1 MKNIKWRS
9 RLTALL
15 LSAMLLIGCVPF
27 VSAEESG
34 FVSENLLET
43 KVDLEN
49 SAGMYVYKQTRTYGD
64 TTNQGIE
71 PNGVVA
77 GLVDGNTDASHD
89 FYALSLTDS
98 RWIGVR
104 YALTEAAYASHITLY
119 AGLENGQNEDGTV
132 NYLNDYYDVYASETL
147 EDLFF
152 AENMVGNTVQCT
164 GGAVELEV
172 GRTVKYV
179 AIVFDA
185 GTSNQTN
192 ARPREIQLWSGDES
206 TAPVKVNHLRD
217 TIRDGMPVLVEAK
230 PVNIDQTNGAVTDYT
245 ANNAKVESVI
255 NNDNI
260 SHTDMHTTSGNNF
273 GIQITLL
280 ASADISNVVIDA
292 GVWGLDEVYNVYASD
307 SLDTLYDEGSLIAEG
322 VECKNYAGANVKVSA
337 KAKYIAIVV
346 TEHNGVR
353 IRRIKVIGEK
363 LPEDTFVTENLFR
376 TQLAGVEGVNMYI
389 ESGNTE
395 PSDRF
400 NSNGAFEKS
409 VDGDKV
415 TAADVYL
422 GLDWADGPRY
432 VGAVYS
438 LNDIYYVSHMSVY
451 AGFPDNWD
459 EYRIY
464 ASDTEEDLYN
474 KENMIANELR
484 CYGEQIDIEINDNVK
499 YVAIF
504 GTNFNLYCCRIKELE
519 LWSGDPSEV
528 FVPENVLLNNASE
541 IKGVY
546 QWPETGN
553 ISEGNIAS
561 DDPEKEQAAI
571 DNLHNGDTV
580 VHSDFKGAPNWEE
593 QPRYVGAQFTL
604 DKKYFIGEIRL
615 YASIGEPHYEIY
627 SIYASDSPDTLYDP
641 INRVAGS
648 VRTAGNVITAEVN
661 AEVQYIAFLCEECYD
676 APRIKEIEAWT
687 ADPNEAPEPED
698 SSKKVLTIGNSFAQ
712 NASTYATEIAYANG
726 EELTFGYLMFPSCTI
741 DMHYEAA
748 VADRHIFRFKVTT
761 PDNMQGTLLKDYP
774 ADQNFDQDLPE
785 TAASIK
791 EALEYTDWD
800 IIVFQQESA
809 SARDIGTFG
818 NLGNLI
824 EYVRRIRPDAD
835 LMFHEVWR
843 WGEWGEDQFDLIK
856 SNSETVAV
864 QYGLEIIPSGLA
876 FEYAR
881 DALGSDTIVNEND
894 GHYQHAN
901 TYGMYI
907 AGCAYVGA
915 IFDIEVSLNTF
926 VTHPYVNDNRKV
938 TLLTKAANDAV
949 AYYSV
954 VRGDVNGDGEV
965 NTLDLAELEKVLLG
979 ASETTEAGADAN
991 ADGAIDLL
999 DLIRIKKIL
1008 SSQTAA

>member
-71 PNGVVA
+71 ANGVVA

-98 RWIGVR
+98 RWLGVR

-119 AGLENGQNEDGTV
+119 AGAENTENEEGPV
-132 NYLNDYYDVYASETL
+132 YLNDYYDVYASETL

-152 AENMVGNTVQCT
+152 AENMVGDTVQCT

-172 GRTVKYV
+172 GRKVKYV

-217 TIRDGMPVLVEAK
+217 TIKDGMPVLVEAK
-230 PVNIDQTNGAVTDYT
+230 PVNIDQTNGAVTDYPS
-245 ANNAKVESVI
+245 NNANVQSVI
-255 NNDNI
+255 NDDNI
-260 SHTDMHTTSGNNF
+260 SHKDMYTTSRYNF

-292 GVWGLDEVYNVYASD
+292 GIWGYDEVYDVYASD
-307 SLDTLYDEGSLIAEG
+307 NIETLYDEASRIAEG
-322 VECKNYAGANVKVSA
+322 VECKNYTGANIKVSV

-363 LPEDTFVTENLFR
+363 LPEDTFVTENVLSSKISEVKGVIQWSD
-376 TQLAGVEGVNMYI
+376 TGTIQDYEIAADKLAKF
-389 ESGNTE
+389 T
-395 PSDRF
+395 
-400 NSNGAFEKS
+400 
-409 VDGDKV
+409 DGDNV
-415 TAADVYL
+415 NHVDLASTPT
-422 GLDWADGPRY
+422 WTPPRY
-432 VGAVYS
+432 
-438 LNDIYYVSHMSVY
+438 I
-451 AGFPDNWD
+451 
-459 EYRIY
+459 
-464 ASDTEEDLYN
+464 
-474 KENMIANELR
+474 
-484 CYGEQIDIEINDNVK
+484 
-499 YVAIF
+499 
-504 GTNFNLYCCRIKELE
+504 
-519 LWSGDPSEV
+519 
-528 FVPENVLLNNASE
+528 
-541 IKGVY
+541 
-546 QWPETGN
+546 
-553 ISEGNIAS
+553 
-561 DDPEKEQAAI
+561 
-571 DNLHNGDTV
+571 
-580 VHSDFKGAPNWEE
+580 
-593 QPRYVGAQFTL
+593 GAQFTL
-604 DKKYFIGEIRL
+604 DATYYIGAVNLYAEYPDLTGTYSVYASEELETLYDPSNKVINGALATGSIITAAANKNVKYIAVLCESCNGNPRFKEIEAWTGDPSDTFVSENVLTNHLAAAEPAVQFISNGQAQVSEVISDDILAKFTDGDNETHSDIQNTMEWDPARYIGAQFTLDGKYFIGEIRL
-615 YASIGEPHYEIY
+615 YASIGADYPETY
-627 SIYASDSPDTLYDP
+627 SIYASDSLDTLYDAV
-641 INRVAGS
+641 NRVAES
-648 VRTAGNVITAEVN
+648 VETTGNVITAEIN
-661 AEVQYIAFLCEECYD
+661 SEIQYIGFFCESCTGN
-676 APRIKEIEAWT
+676 PRFKEIEAWT

-698 SSKKVLTIGNSFAQ
+698 TSKKVLTIGNSFAQ
-712 NASTYATEIAYANG
+712 NASTYATEIAHANG

-774 ADQNFDQDLPE
+774 ADQNFDQDLPD

-824 EYVRRIRPDAD
+824 EYVRGICPDAD

-856 SNSETVAV
+856 SNSETVAA

-915 IFDIEVSLNTF
+915 IFDIEVSPNTF
-926 VTHPYVNDNRKV
+926 ANHPYVNDNGKV

-965 NTLDLAELEKVLLG
+965 NTLDLAELEKVLLE

-991 ADGAIDLL
+991 ADGAVDLL

>member
-71 PNGVVA
+71 ANGVVA

-104 YALTEAAYASHITLY
+104 YALTEASFASRITLY
-119 AGLENGQNEDGTV
+119 AGAENTENEEGPV
-132 NYLNDYYDVYASETL
+132 YLNDYYDIYASETL

-152 AENMVGNTVQCT
+152 AENMVGDTVQCT

-217 TIRDGMPVLVEAK
+217 TIKDGMPVLVEAK
-230 PVNIDQTNGAVTDYT
+230 PVNIDRTNGAVTDYPS
-245 ANNAKVESVI
+245 NNAKVQSVI
-255 NNDNI
+255 NDDNI
-260 SHTDMHTTSGNNF
+260 GHTDMYTTSGYNF

-292 GVWGLDEVYNVYASD
+292 GIWGYDEVYDVYASD
-307 SLDTLYDEGSLIAEG
+307 NIETLYDEASRIAEG
-322 VECKNYAGANVKVSA
+322 VECKNYTGANIKVSV

-363 LPEDTFVTENLFR
+363 LPEDTFVTENVLSSKISEVKGVIQWSD
-376 TQLAGVEGVNMYI
+376 TGTIQDYEIAADKLAKF
-389 ESGNTE
+389 T
-395 PSDRF
+395 
-400 NSNGAFEKS
+400 
-409 VDGDKV
+409 DGDNV
-415 TAADVYL
+415 NHVDLASTPT
-422 GLDWADGPRY
+422 WTPPRY
-432 VGAVYS
+432 IGAQFTLDATYYIGAVNLYAEYPD
-438 LNDIYYVSHMSVY
+438 LTGTYSVY
-451 AGFPDNWD
+451 A
-459 EYRIY
+459 
-464 ASDTEEDLYN
+464 SEELETLYDPSN
-474 KENMIANELR
+474 KVINGALATGSIITAAANK
-484 CYGEQIDIEINDNVK
+484 NVK
-499 YVAIF
+499 YIAVLCESCNGNPRF
-504 GTNFNLYCCRIKELE
+504 KEIE
-519 LWSGDPSEV
+519 AWTGDPSDT
-528 FVPENVLLNNASE
+528 FVPENVLTNHLTSAEPMVQFISNGQAQVSE
-541 IKGVY
+541 VI
-546 QWPETGN
+546 
-553 ISEGNIAS
+553 S
-561 DDPEKEQAAI
+561 DDILAKFTDG
-571 DNLHNGDTV
+571 DNET
-580 VHSDFKGAPNWEE
+580 HSDIQNTMEWDPA
-593 QPRYVGAQFTL
+593 RYIGAQFAL
-604 DKKYFIGEIRL
+604 DSKYFIGEIRL
-615 YASIGEPHYEIY
+615 YASIGADYPETY
-627 SIYASDSPDTLYDP
+627 SIYASDSLDTLYDAV
-641 INRVAGS
+641 NRVAES
-648 VRTAGNVITAEVN
+648 VETTGNVITAEIN
-661 AEVQYIAFLCEECYD
+661 SEIQYIGFFCESCTGN
-676 APRIKEIEAWT
+676 PRFKEIEAWT

-748 VADRHIFRFKVTT
+748 VTDRHIFRFKVTT

-774 ADQNFDQDLPE
+774 ADQNFDQDLPD

-824 EYVRRIRPDAD
+824 EYVRGICPDAD

-856 SNSETVAV
+856 SNSETVAA

-894 GHYQHAN
+894 GHHQHAN

-915 IFDIEVSLNTF
+915 IFDIEVSPNTF
-926 VTHPYVNDNRKV
+926 ANHPYVNDNGKV

-965 NTLDLAELEKVLLG
+965 NTLDLAELEKVLLE

-991 ADGAIDLL
+991 ADGAVDLL

>member
-43 KVDLEN
+43 KVDLKN
-49 SAGMYVYKQTRTYGD
+49 SAGMYVYKQTRTYED

-71 PNGVVA
+71 ANGVVA

-104 YALTEAAYASHITLY
+104 YALTEASFASHITLY
-119 AGLENGQNEDGTV
+119 AGAENTENEEGPV
-132 NYLNDYYDVYASETL
+132 YLNDYYDVYASETL

-152 AENMVGNTVQCT
+152 AENMVGDTVQCT

-217 TIRDGMPVLVEAK
+217 TIKDGMPVLVEAK
-230 PVNIDQTNGAVTDYT
+230 PVNIDRTNGAVTDYPS
-245 ANNAKVESVI
+245 NNAKVQSVI
-255 NNDNI
+255 NDDNVG
-260 SHTDMHTTSGNNF
+260 HTDMYTTSGYNF

-280 ASADISNVVIDA
+280 ASADISNIIIDA
-292 GVWGLDEVYNVYASD
+292 GIWDFDEVYDIYASD
-307 SLDTLYDEGSLIAEG
+307 NIETLYDEASRIAEG
-322 VECKNYAGANVKVSA
+322 VECKNYTGANVKVSV

-346 TEHNGVR
+346 TEHSGVR
-353 IRRIKVIGEK
+353 IRRIKLIGEK
-363 LPEDTFVTENLFR
+363 LPEDTFVTENV
-376 TQLAGVEGVNMYI
+376 LASKISEVKGVI
-389 ESGNTE
+389 QW
-395 PSDRF
+395 SDTGTVQDYEIAADKLAKF
-400 NSNGAFEKS
+400 T
-409 VDGDKV
+409 DGDNV
-415 TAADVYL
+415 NHVDLASTPT
-422 GLDWADGPRY
+422 WTPPRY
-432 VGAVYS
+432 
-438 LNDIYYVSHMSVY
+438 I
-451 AGFPDNWD
+451 
-459 EYRIY
+459 
-464 ASDTEEDLYN
+464 
-474 KENMIANELR
+474 
-484 CYGEQIDIEINDNVK
+484 
-499 YVAIF
+499 
-504 GTNFNLYCCRIKELE
+504 
-519 LWSGDPSEV
+519 
-528 FVPENVLLNNASE
+528 
-541 IKGVY
+541 
-546 QWPETGN
+546 
-553 ISEGNIAS
+553 
-561 DDPEKEQAAI
+561 
-571 DNLHNGDTV
+571 
-580 VHSDFKGAPNWEE
+580 
-593 QPRYVGAQFTL
+593 GAQFTL
-604 DKKYFIGEIRL
+604 DATYYIGAVNLYAEYPDFTGTYSVYASEELETLYDPSNKVINGALATGSIITAAANRNVKYIAVLCESCNGNPRFKEIEAWTGDPSDTFVSENVLTNHLAAAEPAVQFISNGQAQVSEVISDDILAKFTDGDNELHNDLQNTIEWDPARYIGAQFTLDSKYFIGEIRL
-615 YASIGEPHYEIY
+615 YASIGADYPETY
-627 SIYASDSPDTLYDP
+627 SIYASDSLDTLYDAV
-641 INRVAGS
+641 NRVAES
-648 VRTAGNVITAEVN
+648 VETTGNVITAEIN
-661 AEVQYIAFLCEECYD
+661 SEIQYIGFFCESCTGN
-676 APRIKEIEAWT
+676 PRFKEIEAWT

-698 SSKKVLTIGNSFAQ
+698 TSKKVLTIGNSFAQ

-818 NLGNLI
+818 KLGNLI
-824 EYVRRIRPDAD
+824 EYVRGIRPDAD

-856 SNSETVAV
+856 SNSETVAA

-915 IFDIEVSLNTF
+915 IFDIEVSPNTF
-926 VTHPYVNDNRKV
+926 ANHPYVNDNGKV

-954 VRGDVNGDGEV
+954 VRGDVNGDGKV

-991 ADGAIDLL
+991 ADGAVDLL

-1008 SSQTAA
+1008 SSQTVA

>member
-49 SAGMYVYKQTRTYGD
+49 SAGMYVYKQTRTYED

-71 PNGVVA
+71 AKGVIA

-98 RWIGVR
+98 RWVGVR
-104 YALTEAAYASHITLY
+104 YALTEASFASHITLY
-119 AGLENGQNEDGTV
+119 AGAENTENEEGPV
-132 NYLNDYYDVYASETL
+132 YLNDYYDVYASETL

-217 TIRDGMPVLVEAK
+217 TIKDGMPVLVEAK
-230 PVNIDQTNGAVTDYT
+230 PVNIDPTNGAVTDY
-245 ANNAKVESVI
+245 ASNNAKVESVI
-255 NNDNI
+255 NDDNVG
-260 SHTDMHTTSGNNF
+260 HTDMYTIPGYNF

-280 ASADISNVVIDA
+280 ASADISNIIIDA
-292 GVWGLDEVYNVYASD
+292 GIWDFDEVYDIYASD
-307 SLDTLYDEGSLIAEG
+307 NIETLYDEASRIAEG
-322 VECKNYAGANVKVSA
+322 VECRNYTGANVKVSV

-353 IRRIKVIGEK
+353 IRRIKLIGEK
-363 LPEDTFVTENLFR
+363 LPEDTFVTENV
-376 TQLAGVEGVNMYI
+376 LASKISEVKGVIQWSDTGTVQDYEIVADKLAKFTDGDNVNHVDLASTPTWTPPRYI
-389 ESGNTE
+389 GAQFTLDATYYIGAVNLYAEYPDLTGTYSVYMSEELETLYD
-395 PSDRF
+395 PS
-400 NSNGAFEKS
+400 NKVINGALATGS
-409 VDGDKV
+409 II
-415 TAADVYL
+415 TAA
-422 GLDWADGPRY
+422 
-432 VGAVYS
+432 
-438 LNDIYYVSHMSVY
+438 
-451 AGFPDNWD
+451 
-459 EYRIY
+459 
-464 ASDTEEDLYN
+464 
-474 KENMIANELR
+474 ANR
-484 CYGEQIDIEINDNVK
+484 NVK
-499 YVAIF
+499 YIAVLCESCNGNPRF
-504 GTNFNLYCCRIKELE
+504 KEIE
-519 LWSGDPSEV
+519 AWTGDPSDT
-528 FVPENVLLNNASE
+528 FVSENVLLNNASE

-648 VRTAGNVITAEVN
+648 VETTGNVITAEVN

-698 SSKKVLTIGNSFAQ
+698 ASKKVLTIGNSFAQ

-748 VADRHIFRFKVTT
+748 MADRHIFRFKVTT

-774 ADQNFDQDLPE
+774 TDQKFDQDLPD

-809 SARDIGTFG
+809 SACDIGTFG

-824 EYVRRIRPDAD
+824 EYVRGICPDAD

-843 WGEWGEDQFDLIK
+843 WGEWGEDQFGLIK
-856 SNSETVAV
+856 SNSETVAA

-894 GHYQHAN
+894 GNYQHAN

-915 IFDIEVSLNTF
+915 IFDIEVSPNTF
-926 VTHPYVNDNRKV
+926 KNHPYVNDNGNV
-938 TLLTKAANDAV
+938 ALLTQAANDAV

-991 ADGAIDLL
+991 ADGAVDLL

-1008 SSQTAA
+1008 SSQTVA

>member
-71 PNGVVA
+71 ANGVVA

-104 YALTEAAYASHITLY
+104 YALTEVSFASHITLY
-119 AGLENGQNEDGTV
+119 AGAENTENEEGPV
-132 NYLNDYYDVYASETL
+132 YLNDYYDVYASETL

-152 AENMVGNTVQCT
+152 AENMVGETVQCT

-217 TIRDGMPVLVEAK
+217 TIKDGMPVLVEAK
-230 PVNIDQTNGAVTDYT
+230 PVNIDQTNGAVTDYLS
-245 ANNAKVESVI
+245 NNANVQSVI

-260 SHTDMHTTSGNNF
+260 KHTDMYTTPGYDL

-292 GVWGLDEVYNVYASD
+292 GIWGYNEIYDVYASD
-307 SLDTLYDEGSLIAEG
+307 NIETLYDEASRIAEG
-322 VECKNYAGANVKVSA
+322 VECKNYAGANVKVSV

-346 TEHNGVR
+346 AEHNGVR
-353 IRRIKVIGEK
+353 IRRIKLIGEK
-363 LPEDTFVTENLFR
+363 LPEDTFVTENVLSSKISEVKGVIQWSD
-376 TQLAGVEGVNMYI
+376 TGTVQDYEIAADKLAKF
-389 ESGNTE
+389 T
-395 PSDRF
+395 
-400 NSNGAFEKS
+400 
-409 VDGDKV
+409 DGDNV
-415 TAADVYL
+415 NHVDLASTPT
-422 GLDWADGPRY
+422 WTPPRY
-432 VGAVYS
+432 
-438 LNDIYYVSHMSVY
+438 I
-451 AGFPDNWD
+451 
-459 EYRIY
+459 
-464 ASDTEEDLYN
+464 
-474 KENMIANELR
+474 
-484 CYGEQIDIEINDNVK
+484 
-499 YVAIF
+499 
-504 GTNFNLYCCRIKELE
+504 
-519 LWSGDPSEV
+519 
-528 FVPENVLLNNASE
+528 
-541 IKGVY
+541 
-546 QWPETGN
+546 
-553 ISEGNIAS
+553 
-561 DDPEKEQAAI
+561 
-571 DNLHNGDTV
+571 
-580 VHSDFKGAPNWEE
+580 
-593 QPRYVGAQFTL
+593 GAQFTL
-604 DKKYFIGEIRL
+604 DATYYIGAVNLYAEYPDLTGTYSVYASEELETLYDPSNKVINGALATGSIITAAANRNVKYIAVLCESCNGNPRFKEIEAWTGDPSDTFVSENVLTNHLAAAEPTVQFISNGQAQVSEVISDDILAKFTDGDNELHNDLQNTIEWDPARYIGAQFTLDSKYFIGEIRL
-615 YASIGEPHYEIY
+615 YASIGADYPETY
-627 SIYASDSPDTLYDP
+627 SIYASDSLDTLYDAV
-641 INRVAGS
+641 NRVAES
-648 VRTAGNVITAEVN
+648 VETTGNVITAEIN
-661 AEVQYIAFLCEECYD
+661 SEIQYIGFFCESCTGN
-676 APRIKEIEAWT
+676 PRFKEIEAWT

-698 SSKKVLTIGNSFAQ
+698 TSKKVLTIGNSFAQ

-774 ADQNFDQDLPE
+774 ADQNFKQDLPD

-818 NLGNLI
+818 KLGNLI
-824 EYVRRIRPDAD
+824 EYVRGIRPDAD

-856 SNSETVAV
+856 SNSETVAA

-915 IFDIEVSLNTF
+915 IFDIEISPNTF
-926 VTHPYVNDNRKV
+926 VNHTYVDDNGKV

-979 ASETTEAGADAN
+979 ASETTEAGADVN
-991 ADGAIDLL
+991 ADGAVDLL

-1008 SSQTAA
+1008 SSQTVA

>member
-49 SAGMYVYKQTRTYGD
+49 SAGMYVYKQTRTYED

-71 PNGVVA
+71 ANGVVA

-104 YALTEAAYASHITLY
+104 YALTEASFASRITLY
-119 AGLENGQNEDGTV
+119 AGAENTENEEGPV
-132 NYLNDYYDVYASETL
+132 YLNDYYDIYASETL

-152 AENMVGNTVQCT
+152 AENMVGDTVQCT

-217 TIRDGMPVLVEAK
+217 TIKDGMPVLVEAK
-230 PVNIDQTNGAVTDYT
+230 PVNIDRTNGAVTDYPS
-245 ANNAKVESVI
+245 NNAKVQSVI
-255 NNDNI
+255 NDDNI
-260 SHTDMHTTSGNNF
+260 GHTDMYTTSGYNF

-292 GVWGLDEVYNVYASD
+292 GIWGYDEVYDVYASD
-307 SLDTLYDEGSLIAEG
+307 NIETLYDEASRIAEG
-322 VECKNYAGANVKVSA
+322 VECKNYTGANIKVSV

-363 LPEDTFVTENLFR
+363 LPEDTFVTENVLSSKISEVKGVIQWSD
-376 TQLAGVEGVNMYI
+376 TGTIQDYEIAADKLAKF
-389 ESGNTE
+389 T
-395 PSDRF
+395 
-400 NSNGAFEKS
+400 
-409 VDGDKV
+409 DGDNV
-415 TAADVYL
+415 NHVDLASTPT
-422 GLDWADGPRY
+422 WTPPRY
-432 VGAVYS
+432 IGAQFTLDATYYIGAVNLYAEYPD
-438 LNDIYYVSHMSVY
+438 LTGTYSVY
-451 AGFPDNWD
+451 A
-459 EYRIY
+459 
-464 ASDTEEDLYN
+464 SEELETLYDPSN
-474 KENMIANELR
+474 KVINGALATGSIITAAANK
-484 CYGEQIDIEINDNVK
+484 NVK
-499 YVAIF
+499 YIAVLCESCNGNPRF
-504 GTNFNLYCCRIKELE
+504 KEIE
-519 LWSGDPSEV
+519 AWTGDPSDT
-528 FVPENVLLNNASE
+528 FVPENVLTNHLTSAEPMVQFISNGQAQVSE
-541 IKGVY
+541 VI
-546 QWPETGN
+546 
-553 ISEGNIAS
+553 S
-561 DDPEKEQAAI
+561 DDILAKFTDG
-571 DNLHNGDTV
+571 DNET
-580 VHSDFKGAPNWEE
+580 HSDIQNTMEWDPA
-593 QPRYVGAQFTL
+593 RYIGAQFAL
-604 DKKYFIGEIRL
+604 DSKYFIGEIRL
-615 YASIGEPHYEIY
+615 YASIGADYPETY
-627 SIYASDSPDTLYDP
+627 SIYASDSLDTLYDAV
-641 INRVAGS
+641 NRVAES
-648 VRTAGNVITAEVN
+648 VETTGNVITAEIN
-661 AEVQYIAFLCEECYD
+661 SEIQYIGFFCESCTGN
-676 APRIKEIEAWT
+676 PRFKEIEAWT

-748 VADRHIFRFKVTT
+748 VTDRHIFRFKVTT

-774 ADQNFDQDLPE
+774 ADQNFDQDLPD

-824 EYVRRIRPDAD
+824 EYVRGICPDAD

-856 SNSETVAV
+856 SNSETVAA

-907 AGCAYVGA
+907 AGCAYVAA
-915 IFDIEVSLNTF
+915 IFDIEVSPNTF
-926 VTHPYVNDNRKV
+926 ANHPYVNDNGKV

-965 NTLDLAELEKVLLG
+965 NTLDLAELEKVLLE

-991 ADGAIDLL
+991 ADGAVDLL

>member
-49 SAGMYVYKQTRTYGD
+49 SAGMYVYKQTRTYED

-71 PNGVVA
+71 ANGVVA

-104 YALTEAAYASHITLY
+104 YALTEASFASRITLY
-119 AGLENGQNEDGTV
+119 AGAENTENEEGPV
-132 NYLNDYYDVYASETL
+132 YLNDYYDIYASETL

-152 AENMVGNTVQCT
+152 AENMVGDTVQCT

-217 TIRDGMPVLVEAK
+217 TIKDGMPVLVEAK
-230 PVNIDQTNGAVTDYT
+230 PVNIDRTNGAVTDYPS
-245 ANNAKVESVI
+245 NNAKVQSVI
-255 NNDNI
+255 NDDNI
-260 SHTDMHTTSGNNF
+260 GHTDMYTTSGYNF

-292 GVWGLDEVYNVYASD
+292 GIWGYDEVYDVYASD
-307 SLDTLYDEGSLIAEG
+307 NIETLYDEASRIAEG
-322 VECKNYAGANVKVSA
+322 VECKNYTGANIKVSV

-363 LPEDTFVTENLFR
+363 LPEDTFVTENVLSSKISEVKGVIQWSD
-376 TQLAGVEGVNMYI
+376 TGTIQDYEIAADKLAKF
-389 ESGNTE
+389 T
-395 PSDRF
+395 
-400 NSNGAFEKS
+400 
-409 VDGDKV
+409 DGDNV
-415 TAADVYL
+415 NHVDLASTPT
-422 GLDWADGPRY
+422 WTPPRY
-432 VGAVYS
+432 IGAQFTLGATYYIGAVNLYAEYPD
-438 LNDIYYVSHMSVY
+438 LTGTYSVY
-451 AGFPDNWD
+451 A
-459 EYRIY
+459 
-464 ASDTEEDLYN
+464 SEELETLYDPSN
-474 KENMIANELR
+474 KVINGALATGSIITAAANK
-484 CYGEQIDIEINDNVK
+484 NVK
-499 YVAIF
+499 YIAVLCESCNGNPRF
-504 GTNFNLYCCRIKELE
+504 KEIE
-519 LWSGDPSEV
+519 AWTGDPSDT
-528 FVPENVLLNNASE
+528 FVPENVLTNHLTSAEPMVQFISNGQAQVSE
-541 IKGVY
+541 VI
-546 QWPETGN
+546 
-553 ISEGNIAS
+553 S
-561 DDPEKEQAAI
+561 DDILAKFTDG
-571 DNLHNGDTV
+571 DNET
-580 VHSDFKGAPNWEE
+580 HSDIQNTMEWDPA
-593 QPRYVGAQFTL
+593 RYIGAQFAL
-604 DKKYFIGEIRL
+604 DSKYFIGEIRL
-615 YASIGEPHYEIY
+615 YASIGADYPETY
-627 SIYASDSPDTLYDP
+627 SIYASDSLDTLYDAV
-641 INRVAGS
+641 NRVAES
-648 VRTAGNVITAEVN
+648 VETTGNVITAEIN
-661 AEVQYIAFLCEECYD
+661 SEIQYIGFFCESCTGN
-676 APRIKEIEAWT
+676 PRFKEIEAWT

-748 VADRHIFRFKVTT
+748 VTDRHIFRFKVTT

-774 ADQNFDQDLPE
+774 ADQNFDQDLPD

-824 EYVRRIRPDAD
+824 EYVRGICPDAD

-856 SNSETVAV
+856 SNSETVAA

-915 IFDIEVSLNTF
+915 IFDIEVSPNTF
-926 VTHPYVNDNRKV
+926 ANHPYVNDNGKV

-965 NTLDLAELEKVLLG
+965 NTLDLAELEKVLLE

-991 ADGAIDLL
+991 ADGAVDLL

>member
-49 SAGMYVYKQTRTYGD
+49 SAGMYVYKQSRTYED

-71 PNGVVA
+71 ANGVVA

-104 YALTEAAYASHITLY
+104 YALTEASFASHITLY
-119 AGLENGQNEDGTV
+119 AGAENTENEEGPV
-132 NYLNDYYDVYASETL
+132 YLNDYYDIYASETL

-152 AENMVGNTVQCT
+152 AENMVGDTVQCT

-185 GTSNQTN
+185 GTSNQGN

-217 TIRDGMPVLVEAK
+217 TIKDGMPVLVEAK

-245 ANNAKVESVI
+245 ANNAKLESVI

-260 SHTDMHTTSGNNF
+260 NHTDMYTTPGYDL

-292 GVWGLDEVYNVYASD
+292 GIWGYDEVYDVYASD
-307 SLDTLYDEGSLIAEG
+307 NIETLYDEASRIAEG
-322 VECKNYAGANVKVSA
+322 VECKNYTGANIKVSV

-363 LPEDTFVTENLFR
+363 LPEDTFVTENVLSSKISEVKGVIQWSD
-376 TQLAGVEGVNMYI
+376 TGTVQDYEIAADKLAKF
-389 ESGNTE
+389 T
-395 PSDRF
+395 
-400 NSNGAFEKS
+400 
-409 VDGDKV
+409 DGDNV
-415 TAADVYL
+415 NHVDLASTPT
-422 GLDWADGPRY
+422 WTPPRY
-432 VGAVYS
+432 IGAQFTLDATYYIGAVNLYAEYPD
-438 LNDIYYVSHMSVY
+438 LTGTYSVY
-451 AGFPDNWD
+451 A
-459 EYRIY
+459 
-464 ASDTEEDLYN
+464 SEELETLYDPSN
-474 KENMIANELR
+474 KVINGALATGSIITAAANK
-484 CYGEQIDIEINDNVK
+484 NVK
-499 YVAIF
+499 YIAVLCESCNGNPRF
-504 GTNFNLYCCRIKELE
+504 KEIE
-519 LWSGDPSEV
+519 AWTGDPSDT
-528 FVPENVLLNNASE
+528 FVPENVLTNHLTSAEPAVQFISNGQAQVSE
-541 IKGVY
+541 VI
-546 QWPETGN
+546 
-553 ISEGNIAS
+553 S
-561 DDPEKEQAAI
+561 DDILAKFTDG
-571 DNLHNGDTV
+571 DNET
-580 VHSDFKGAPNWEE
+580 HSDIQNTMEWDPA
-593 QPRYVGAQFTL
+593 RYIGAQFAL
-604 DKKYFIGEIRL
+604 DSKYFIGEIRL
-615 YASIGEPHYEIY
+615 YASIGADYPETY
-627 SIYASDSPDTLYDP
+627 SIYASDSLDTLYDAV
-641 INRVAGS
+641 NRVAES
-648 VRTAGNVITAEVN
+648 VETTGNVITAEIN
-661 AEVQYIAFLCEECYD
+661 SEIQYIGFFCESCTGN
-676 APRIKEIEAWT
+676 PRFKEIEAWT

-748 VADRHIFRFKVTT
+748 VTDRHIFRFKVTT

-774 ADQNFDQDLPE
+774 ADQNFDQDLPD

-824 EYVRRIRPDAD
+824 EYVRGICPDAD

-843 WGEWGEDQFDLIK
+843 WGKWGEDKFDLIK
-856 SNSETVAV
+856 SNSETVAA

-881 DALGSDTIVNEND
+881 DALESDTIVNEDD
-894 GHYQHAN
+894 GSYQHAN

-915 IFDIEVSLNTF
+915 IFDIEVSPNTF
-926 VTHPYVNDNRKV
+926 ANHPYVNDNGKV

-965 NTLDLAELEKVLLG
+965 NTLDLAELEKVLLE

-991 ADGAIDLL
+991 ADGAVDLL

-1008 SSQTAA
+1008 SSQTVA

>member
-49 SAGMYVYKQTRTYGD
+49 SAGMYVYKQTRTYED

-71 PNGVVA
+71 ANGVVA
-77 GLVDGNTDASHD
+77 GLVDGNTDVSHD

-104 YALTEAAYASHITLY
+104 YALTEASFASHITLY
-119 AGLENGQNEDGTV
+119 AGDENTENEEGPV
-132 NYLNDYYDVYASETL
+132 YLNDYYDVYASETL

-152 AENMVGNTVQCT
+152 AENMVGDTVQCT

-217 TIRDGMPVLVEAK
+217 TIKDGMPVLVEAK
-230 PVNIDQTNGAVTDYT
+230 PVNIDQTNGAVTDYPS
-245 ANNAKVESVI
+245 NNANVQSVI
-255 NNDNI
+255 NDDNI
-260 SHTDMHTTSGNNF
+260 SHTDMYTTPGYNF

-307 SLDTLYDEGSLIAEG
+307 SLDTLYDEASLIAEG
-322 VECKNYAGANVKVSA
+322 VECRNYTGANVKVSA

-346 TEHNGVR
+346 TEHSGVR
-353 IRRIKVIGEK
+353 IRRIKVIGDK
-363 LPEDTFVTENLFR
+363 LPDDTFFTENLFR

-400 NSNGAFEKS
+400 NSHGAFEKS

-451 AGFPDNWD
+451 AGFSDNWD

-474 KENMIANELR
+474 EENMIANELR

-519 LWSGDPSEV
+519 LWSGDPSDT
-528 FVPENVLLNNASE
+528 FVSENVLTNHLAAAEPAVQFISNGQAQVSE
-541 IKGVY
+541 VI
-546 QWPETGN
+546 
-553 ISEGNIAS
+553 S
-561 DDPEKEQAAI
+561 DDILAKFTDG
-571 DNLHNGDTV
+571 DNET
-580 VHSDFKGAPNWEE
+580 HSDIQNTMEWDPA
-593 QPRYVGAQFTL
+593 RYIGAQFTL
-604 DKKYFIGEIRL
+604 DGKYFIGEIRL
-615 YASIGEPHYEIY
+615 YASIGADYPETYI
-627 SIYASDSPDTLYDP
+627 IYASDSLDTLYDAV
-641 INRVAGS
+641 NRVAES
-648 VRTAGNVITAEVN
+648 VETTGNVITAEIN
-661 AEVQYIAFLCEECYD
+661 SEIQYIGFFCESCTGN
-676 APRIKEIEAWT
+676 PRFKEIEAWT

-698 SSKKVLTIGNSFAQ
+698 TSKKVLTIGNSFAQ

-748 VADRHIFRFKVTT
+748 MADRHIFRFKVTT

-774 ADQNFDQDLPE
+774 TDQNFNQDLPD

-809 SARDIGTFG
+809 SARDIDTFG

-824 EYVRRIRPDAD
+824 EYVRGICPDAD

-856 SNSETVAV
+856 SNSETVAA

-915 IFDIEVSLNTF
+915 IFDIEVSPNTF
-926 VTHPYVNDNRKV
+926 ANHPYVNDNGKV

-979 ASETTEAGADAN
+979 AAEATEAGADAN
-991 ADGAIDLL
+991 ADGAVDLL

-1008 SSQTAA
+1008 SSQTVA

>member
-49 SAGMYVYKQTRTYGD
+49 SAGMYVYKQTRTYED

-71 PNGVVA
+71 ANGVVA

-104 YALTEAAYASHITLY
+104 YALTEASFASRITLY
-119 AGLENGQNEDGTV
+119 AGAENTENEEGPV
-132 NYLNDYYDVYASETL
+132 YLNDYYDIYASETL

-152 AENMVGNTVQCT
+152 AENMVGDTVQCT

-217 TIRDGMPVLVEAK
+217 TIKDGMPVLVEAK
-230 PVNIDQTNGAVTDYT
+230 PVNIDRTNGAVTDYPS
-245 ANNAKVESVI
+245 NNAKVQSVI
-255 NNDNI
+255 NDDNI
-260 SHTDMHTTSGNNF
+260 GHTDMYTTSGYNF

-292 GVWGLDEVYNVYASD
+292 GIWGYDEVYDVYASD
-307 SLDTLYDEGSLIAEG
+307 NIETLYDEASRIAEG
-322 VECKNYAGANVKVSA
+322 VECKNYTGANIKVSV

-363 LPEDTFVTENLFR
+363 LPEDTFVTENVLSSKISEVKGVIQWSD
-376 TQLAGVEGVNMYI
+376 TGTIQDYEIAADKLAKF
-389 ESGNTE
+389 T
-395 PSDRF
+395 
-400 NSNGAFEKS
+400 
-409 VDGDKV
+409 DGDNV
-415 TAADVYL
+415 NHVDLASTPT
-422 GLDWADGPRY
+422 WTPPRY
-432 VGAVYS
+432 IGAQFTLDATYYIGAVNLYAEYPD
-438 LNDIYYVSHMSVY
+438 LTGTYSVY
-451 AGFPDNWD
+451 A
-459 EYRIY
+459 
-464 ASDTEEDLYN
+464 SEELETLYDPSN
-474 KENMIANELR
+474 KVINGALATGSIITAAANK
-484 CYGEQIDIEINDNVK
+484 NVK
-499 YVAIF
+499 YIAVLCESCNGNPRF
-504 GTNFNLYCCRIKELE
+504 KEIE
-519 LWSGDPSEV
+519 AWTGDPSDT
-528 FVPENVLLNNASE
+528 FVPENVLTNHLTSAEPMVQFISNGQAQVSE
-541 IKGVY
+541 VI
-546 QWPETGN
+546 
-553 ISEGNIAS
+553 S
-561 DDPEKEQAAI
+561 DDILAKFTDG
-571 DNLHNGDTV
+571 DNET
-580 VHSDFKGAPNWEE
+580 HSDIQNTMEWDPA
-593 QPRYVGAQFTL
+593 RYIGAQFAL
-604 DKKYFIGEIRL
+604 DSKYFIGEIRL
-615 YASIGEPHYEIY
+615 YASIGADYPETY
-627 SIYASDSPDTLYDP
+627 SIYASDSLDTLYDAV
-641 INRVAGS
+641 NRVAES
-648 VRTAGNVITAEVN
+648 VETTGNVITAEIN
-661 AEVQYIAFLCEECYD
+661 SEIQYIGFFCESCTGN
-676 APRIKEIEAWT
+676 PRFKVIEAWT

-748 VADRHIFRFKVTT
+748 VTDRHIFRFKVTT

-774 ADQNFDQDLPE
+774 ADQNFDQDLPD

-824 EYVRRIRPDAD
+824 EYVRGICPDAD

-856 SNSETVAV
+856 SNSETVAA

-915 IFDIEVSLNTF
+915 IFDIEVSPNTF
-926 VTHPYVNDNRKV
+926 ANHPYVNDNGKV

-965 NTLDLAELEKVLLG
+965 NTLDLAELEKVLLE

-991 ADGAIDLL
+991 ADGAVDLL

>member
-71 PNGVVA
+71 ANGVVA

-104 YALTEAAYASHITLY
+104 YALTEASFASRITLY
-119 AGLENGQNEDGTV
+119 AGAENTENEEGPV
-132 NYLNDYYDVYASETL
+132 YLNDYYDIYASETL

-152 AENMVGNTVQCT
+152 AENMVGDTVQCT

-217 TIRDGMPVLVEAK
+217 TIKDGMPVLVEAK
-230 PVNIDQTNGAVTDYT
+230 PVNIDRTNGAVTDYPS
-245 ANNAKVESVI
+245 NNAKVQSVI
-255 NNDNI
+255 NDDNI
-260 SHTDMHTTSGNNF
+260 GHTDMYTTSGYNF

-292 GVWGLDEVYNVYASD
+292 GIWGYDEVYDVYASD
-307 SLDTLYDEGSLIAEG
+307 NIETLYDEASRIAEG
-322 VECKNYAGANVKVSA
+322 VECKNYTGANIKVSV

-363 LPEDTFVTENLFR
+363 LPEDTFVTENVLSSKISEVKGVIQWSD
-376 TQLAGVEGVNMYI
+376 TGTIQDYEIAADKLAKF
-389 ESGNTE
+389 T
-395 PSDRF
+395 
-400 NSNGAFEKS
+400 
-409 VDGDKV
+409 DGDNV
-415 TAADVYL
+415 NHVDLASTPT
-422 GLDWADGPRY
+422 WTPPRY
-432 VGAVYS
+432 IGAQFTLDATYYIGAVNLYAEYPD
-438 LNDIYYVSHMSVY
+438 LTGTYSVY
-451 AGFPDNWD
+451 A
-459 EYRIY
+459 
-464 ASDTEEDLYN
+464 SEELETLYDPSN
-474 KENMIANELR
+474 KVINGALATGSIITAAANK
-484 CYGEQIDIEINDNVK
+484 NVK
-499 YVAIF
+499 YIAVLCESCNGNPRF
-504 GTNFNLYCCRIKELE
+504 KEIE
-519 LWSGDPSEV
+519 AWTGDPSDT
-528 FVPENVLLNNASE
+528 FVPENVLTNHLTSAEPMVQFISNGQAQVSE
-541 IKGVY
+541 VI
-546 QWPETGN
+546 
-553 ISEGNIAS
+553 S
-561 DDPEKEQAAI
+561 DDILAKFTDG
-571 DNLHNGDTV
+571 DNET
-580 VHSDFKGAPNWEE
+580 HSDIQNTMEWDPA
-593 QPRYVGAQFTL
+593 RYIGAQFAL
-604 DKKYFIGEIRL
+604 DSKYFIGEIRL
-615 YASIGEPHYEIY
+615 YASIGADYPETY
-627 SIYASDSPDTLYDP
+627 SIYASDSLDTLYDAV
-641 INRVAGS
+641 NRVAES
-648 VRTAGNVITAEVN
+648 VETTGNVITAEIN
-661 AEVQYIAFLCEECYD
+661 SEIQYIGFFCESCTGN
-676 APRIKEIEAWT
+676 PRFKEIEAWT

-748 VADRHIFRFKVTT
+748 VTDRHIFRFKVTT

-774 ADQNFDQDLPE
+774 ADQNFDQDLPD

-824 EYVRRIRPDAD
+824 EYVRGICPDAD

-856 SNSETVAV
+856 SNSETVAA

-915 IFDIEVSLNTF
+915 IFDIEVSPNTF
-926 VTHPYVNDNRKV
+926 ANHPYVNDNGKV

-965 NTLDLAELEKVLLG
+965 NTLDLAELEKVLLE

-991 ADGAIDLL
+991 ADGAVDLL